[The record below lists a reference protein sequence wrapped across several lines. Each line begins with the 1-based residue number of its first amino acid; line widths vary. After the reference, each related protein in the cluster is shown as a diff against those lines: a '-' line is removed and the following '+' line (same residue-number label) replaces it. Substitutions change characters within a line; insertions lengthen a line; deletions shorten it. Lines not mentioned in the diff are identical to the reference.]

1 MWWIL
6 GRTHAA
12 VVISLYLEY
21 LARMLLQ
28 QLGFF
33 VYKWRTTSMFCTR
46 QSELRK
52 LTDMAFQL

>member
-1 MWWIL
+1 MWWTL

-12 VVISLYLEY
+12 AVISLYPEY

-28 QLGFF
+28 QSGFS
-33 VYKWRTTSMFCTR
+33 VSKWRTTSMFCTR

-52 LTDMAFQL
+52 LTDMVFQL